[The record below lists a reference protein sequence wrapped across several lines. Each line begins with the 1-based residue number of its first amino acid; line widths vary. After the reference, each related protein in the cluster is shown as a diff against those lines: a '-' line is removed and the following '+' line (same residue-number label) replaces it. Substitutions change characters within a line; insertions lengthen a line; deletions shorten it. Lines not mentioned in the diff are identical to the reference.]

1 MAMKMIAGLDIGNGY
16 VKSSVMGHGTGM
28 TDIDIPSCVVH
39 RIPKDGEVRK
49 VLPNEIADEM
59 ANLFGM
65 MDASFDSPLIPDK
78 ARFLVGARAVNSGRE
93 PMEFDVNAVKS
104 KAKQPLT
111 AQLALVC
118 IAGKALQDAYVTA
131 GNKLPDKT
139 VSVDVVAAAM
149 ALPISEFKDMR
160 KEYVKGYMDSVHAV
174 TFHNFE
180 KDIRVEIRFM
190 DVMVN
195 AEGAAAQYGIVSKGP
210 DMIEAMLQDIRLN
223 GVPLEGYTAADIMN
237 ASSTLGVDI
246 GEGTVNFPVFINGK
260 FSTDASDTLNKGY
273 GQVMEG
279 AVQALKIYKSRKELT
294 EFLNNPTQNP
304 DSIMYKKRY
313 APVQK
318 VVDAEISE
326 FVDSVATKF
335 AKVMNQVGGRI
346 EVIYVYG
353 GGATPMQRE
362 LFKRLL
368 DILRN
373 IEGEEIVTP
382 ILYMDSRYSRNLNRE
397 GLFAMAEAM
406 AANSGKK

>member
-1 MAMKMIAGLDIGNGY
+1 
-16 VKSSVMGHGTGM
+16 
-28 TDIDIPSCVVH
+28 
-39 RIPKDGEVRK
+39 
-49 VLPNEIADEM
+49 
-59 ANLFGM
+59 
-65 MDASFDSPLIPDK
+65 
-78 ARFLVGARAVNSGRE
+78 
-93 PMEFDVNAVKS
+93 
-104 KAKQPLT
+104 
-111 AQLALVC
+111 
-118 IAGKALQDAYVTA
+118 
-131 GNKLPDKT
+131 
-139 VSVDVVAAAM
+139 
-149 ALPISEFKDMR
+149 
-160 KEYVKGYMDSVHAV
+160 
-174 TFHNFE
+174 
-180 KDIRVEIRFM
+180 M